1 MSKPSRQELIEQ
13 TEKIFNFRANL
24 RALERATA
32 TPNYE
37 EIVAKYKEQEKE
49 VSETYM
55 QTVKAYCDIDETT
68 PPERLQETAQE
79 IVAMFHE
86 KDEAV

>member
-1 MSKPSRQELIEQ
+1 MSKPTRQELIEQ

-24 RALERATA
+24 MALERATA

-55 QTVKAYCDIDETT
+55 QTVKAYFDIDEKT
-68 PPERLQETAQE
+68 PPERLKETAQE

-86 KDEAV
+86 KE